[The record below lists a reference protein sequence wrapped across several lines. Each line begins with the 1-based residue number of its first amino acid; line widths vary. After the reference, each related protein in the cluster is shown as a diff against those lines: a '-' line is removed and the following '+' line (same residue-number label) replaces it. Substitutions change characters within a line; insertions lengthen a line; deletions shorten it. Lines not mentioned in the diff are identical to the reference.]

1 MSETKLCRSHGKWVA
16 RFGTVTQTFKEMD
29 EAVKWIEEQQE
40 KERNNERTDR

>member
-16 RFGTVTQTFKEMD
+16 RFGTVTKTFKEMD

-40 KERNNERTDR
+40 KERNNERTD

>member
-16 RFGTVTQTFKEMD
+16 IFGTVTKTFKEMD